1 MMQRTRYC
9 TRIKLWQIHLRTNSV
24 WVLVLVKVSY
34 ILCPAL
40 PQLLLSRL
48 SVANVTSSNITV
60 DIRVYDSSANA
71 HAHVIKTG
79 DVFVGG
85 TLVVVGGDQKLE
97 KAETGDQIKVTASAS
112 SSADVIVSYME
123 QT

>member
-1 MMQRTRYC
+1 MANTFKNKLGA
-9 TRIKLWQIHLRTNSV
+9 RIGTSESIVYTVPSATTTTV
-24 WVLVLVKVSY
+24 VG
-34 ILCPAL
+34 
-40 PQLLLSRL
+40 L
-48 SVANVTSSNITV
+48 SVPNVTSSNITV
-60 DIRVYDSSANA
+60 DISVFYTSAST

-85 TLVVVGGDQKLE
+85 TLVVVGGDQKLVL
-97 KAETGDQIKVTASAS
+97 ETGDQIKITASAS